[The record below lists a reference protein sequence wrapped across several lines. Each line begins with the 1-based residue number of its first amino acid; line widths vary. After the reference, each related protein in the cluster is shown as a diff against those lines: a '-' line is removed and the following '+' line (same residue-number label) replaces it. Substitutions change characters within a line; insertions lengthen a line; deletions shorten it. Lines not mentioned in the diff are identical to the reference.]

1 MNCKWIYVFILF
13 LRIGDTADDEWVG
26 IANHKTWEF
35 LDTFDCGFNFVDR
48 IIGGLN
54 AAPKQFPWIT
64 RLGYSTR
71 EEKELDW
78 MCGGALLSDRHVIT
92 AAHCVVSSIEA
103 KLVKIRMGEY
113 DIRTNPDCQFN
124 KCAPPVQDRG
134 IKTIISHPNFNK
146 PAFHNDIAIIVLD
159 EPVEMN
165 DYVIPICLPRE
176 EQLRQYLELGEKLIV
191 AGWGKMNMTT
201 DERAKILQ
209 YVTVPVLKLEMCN
222 TFGKRFTLAES
233 EICAGAQEH
242 KDACGGDSGGPLMK
256 VFDTQDGPKSF
267 LVGVVSFGPTI
278 CGIRKPGVYT
288 SIKFF
293 LGWILDNLI

>member
-13 LRIGDTADDEWVG
+13 IRIGDTADDEG
-26 IANHKTWEF
+26 NEIANHKAWEF
-35 LDTFDCGFNFVDR
+35 LDTFDCGFNFADR

-64 RLGYSTR
+64 RLGFSTR

-92 AAHCVVSSIEA
+92 AAHCVVTSIEA
-103 KLVKIRMGEY
+103 KLVTIRMGEY
-113 DIRTNPDCQFN
+113 DTRTNPDCQLN

-146 PAFHNDIAIIVLD
+146 PAFHNDIAVIVLD

-176 EQLRQYLELGEKLIV
+176 EQLRQYLELGEKLMV

-233 EICAGAQEH
+233 EICAGAQEN

-256 VFDTQDGPKSF
+256 VFDTPDGPKSF

-293 LGWILDNLI
+293 LIWILDNLI